1 MKRAAA
7 IISILFGV
15 LSSSPA
21 AGQGQLL
28 DRIAVSV
35 DRQVIT
41 ESAILLDRRVSAF
54 LDGVPVD
61 LSGPAKRKSAERLI
75 DEMLILH
82 EAAES
87 RIPLPTAKDAGPL
100 LGQVKQQQG
109 SEAAY
114 QTSLTEHGI
123 TEAELSA
130 HLLSG
135 LIAYT
140 FSELRFR
147 PSLQISDD
155 DIRAFYEKM
164 KAPELAEA
172 PRSDI
177 EEILLRQRTEEAL
190 DSWLKTTRAAARIR
204 YIDAVFQ

>member
-1 MKRAAA
+1 LTRAASV
-7 IISILFGV
+7 ISL
-15 LSSSPA
+15 LSGSLLCGLA
-21 AGQGQLL
+21 AAQGQLL
-28 DRIAVSV
+28 DRVAVSV

-61 LSGPAKRKSAERLI
+61 LSGAAKRKSAERLI

-87 RIPLPTAKDAGPL
+87 RIALPTAKNAEAML
-100 LGQVKQQQG
+100 AQVKQQHG
-109 SEAAY
+109 SDAAYEAA
-114 QTSLTEHGI
+114 LREHGV
-123 TEAELSA
+123 TEAEVSA

-135 LIAYT
+135 LVAYT

-164 KAPELAEA
+164 KAPELIES

-190 DSWLKTTRAAARIR
+190 DLWLKTARAAARIR